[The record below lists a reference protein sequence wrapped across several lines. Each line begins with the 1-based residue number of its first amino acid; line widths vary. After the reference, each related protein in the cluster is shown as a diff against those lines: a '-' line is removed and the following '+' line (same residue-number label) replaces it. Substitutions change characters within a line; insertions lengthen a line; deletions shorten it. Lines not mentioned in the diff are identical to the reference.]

1 MPGFPGNSLFEGPSL
16 QAALLEVIVPYISC
30 WRFSPVSLPA
40 FWHGLRRR
48 RGRAAT
54 RDLKDQVFL
63 GFVNNEVQLC
73 WWLNRNWPLDFRH
86 CSCQGCWESYSFPR
100 FRWFDKP
107 DFGFCLYKPSP
118 PDYAW
123 QYTHIFTRTM
133 FVCANDGT
141 NTGKFHGWWQ
151 KNNFRIVLLI
161 QPDQCPFSSWFGG
174 LLWRETL
181 VKNGSTL
188 GQKSSI
194 YKEIGETKCPKVFWI
209 WKYFWKKPS
218 DLDITQ
224 QIQ

>member
-107 DFGFCLYKPSP
+107 GFGFCLSQAPQTMH
-118 PDYAW
+118 DN
-123 QYTHIFTRTM
+123 TRTFSQELCL
-133 FVCANDGT
+133 FVQMMAQTLANSMDDGKRT
-141 NTGKFHGWWQ
+141 ISG
-151 KNNFRIVLLI
+151 L
-161 QPDQCPFSSWFGG
+161 SSWSNRINVHLAHGPG
-174 LLWRETL
+174 DYCEEKL
-181 VKNGSTL
+181 
-188 GQKSSI
+188 
-194 YKEIGETKCPKVFWI
+194 
-209 WKYFWKKPS
+209 
-218 DLDITQ
+218 
-224 QIQ
+224 